1 MSDPSGDDELRV
13 AKRLLEAELS
23 ARGISG
29 IDLDDGRVRELWAA
43 SGREF
48 RLLVDVLRALQAP
61 GDLLL
66 PSTLD
71 GLSEAPDGPPQDSF
85 PMHDDPVRRLV
96 LANLARLGPALP
108 PEPEVP
114 PAGLDRLLPRLDEII
129 ARAQARLGGTEG

>member
-1 MSDPSGDDELRV
+1 MSDPTGDDALRV

-23 ARGISG
+23 ARGIAG

-48 RLLVDVLRALQAP
+48 RLLVDVLSALRAP

-66 PSTLD
+66 PATL
-71 GLSEAPDGPPQDSF
+71 GEAKEEPDAG
-85 PMHDDPVRRLV
+85 DDPVRSLV
-96 LANLARLGPALP
+96 LANLARLGPAPP

-129 ARAQARLGGTEG
+129 ARAQARLGGTDG

>member
-1 MSDPSGDDELRV
+1 MSDPTGDDALRV
-13 AKRLLEAELS
+13 AKRLLEAELA
-23 ARGISG
+23 ARGIAG

-48 RLLVDVLRALQAP
+48 RLLVDVLSALRAP

-66 PSTLD
+66 PATL
-71 GLSEAPDGPPQDSF
+71 GEAKEEPDAG
-85 PMHDDPVRRLV
+85 DDPVRSLV
-96 LANLARLGPALP
+96 LANLARLGPAPP